1 MTQTRITAACPE
13 AMLDDAN
20 HLAMALGPSEEE
32 TIHTYGGLGWQ
43 DAEGN
48 LYAGASFEAP
58 PEWIAAAQSPLVR
71 PAWDVPDE
79 QGNYVIN
86 MAWASEAQAA
96 MVFWSGQG
104 SIPQAAPAI
113 LVAVGGMSGPA
124 ALEAMGLTRVPSE
137 I

>member
-1 MTQTRITAACPE
+1 MR
-13 AMLDDAN
+13 
-20 HLAMALGPSEEE
+20 ALMIWRAVIRHIAGD
-32 TIHTYGGLGWQ
+32 WQ
-43 DAEGN
+43 DTQSN
-48 LYAGASFEAP
+48 LYAAASFEAP
-58 PEWIAAAQSPLVR
+58 PEWITAAQGQLVR

-86 MAWASEAQAA
+86 MTWASEAQAA

-104 SIPQAAPAI
+104 SIPQADPAI

-124 ALEAMGLTRVPSE
+124 ALTSMGLARVPSE